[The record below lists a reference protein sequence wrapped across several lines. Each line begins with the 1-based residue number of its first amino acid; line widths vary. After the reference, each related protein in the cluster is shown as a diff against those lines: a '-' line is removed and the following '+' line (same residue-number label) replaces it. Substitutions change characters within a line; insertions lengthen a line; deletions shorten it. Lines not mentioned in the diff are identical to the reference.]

1 MDASRSVTPARS
13 LDPIIAQ
20 PPPDVKKRI
29 SLAGVLAAVL
39 LFPLAAVAQSGTPP
53 AKKPTPAD
61 TAAAHHHDMAD
72 MPGMSAP
79 ITIPKGALYT
89 VADVEFMQG
98 MIAHHGQA
106 IYMSRLAAAR
116 GASPRVLKF
125 ATKIDQSQLTEIR
138 LMQEWLV
145 ANKQNAPVA
154 DSWRTMT
161 MPGMLT
167 PEQLKTLDASKGTD
181 FDRQFLN
188 LMIQHHNGALK
199 MVADLF
205 ATPKAAQDV
214 DVSVFANDVVTVQTA
229 EIDIMQQMLANL

>member
-1 MDASRSVTPARS
+1 M
-13 LDPIIAQ
+13 
-20 PPPDVKKRI
+20 
-29 SLAGVLAAVL
+29 GN
-39 LFPLAAVAQSGTPP
+39 
-53 AKKPTPAD
+53 
-61 TAAAHHHDMAD
+61 
-72 MPGMSAP
+72 MPGLSGP
-79 ITIPKGALYT
+79 ITIPAGALY
-89 VADVEFMQG
+89 VAADVEFMQG

-125 ATKIDQSQLTEIR
+125 ANKIDQSQAAEIR

-145 ANKQNAPVA
+145 ANRQIAPDA
-154 DSWRTMT
+154 SSWKSMS

-167 PEQLKTLDASKGTD
+167 PEQLTTLDASKGTE

-188 LMIQHHNGALK
+188 LMIQHHKGALK

-205 ATPKAAQDV
+205 ATPKSAQDV
-214 DVSVFANDVVTVQTA
+214 DVSVFANDVFTVQTA